1 MHYYDKLKAYKNNI
15 IIIIICLTSMRASL
29 DAKDESCDREEEE
42 LEPGYML
49 FRLPT
54 EEAELARVWPIG
66 RRFGLAPPDDVI
78 WGLADTIFGEKRV
91 CFKYIL

>member
-1 MHYYDKLKAYKNNI
+1 M
-15 IIIIICLTSMRASL
+15 SASL
-29 DAKDESCDREEEE
+29 EANEESCDKDDDE

-54 EEAELARVWPIG
+54 EEAELARVWPMG

-78 WGLADTIFGEKRV
+78 WGLADTVFGDKKRV
-91 CFKYIL
+91 YVLRMCVPVHKY